1 MEIPDNSDV
10 IIILF
15 VGALSIISLALGIL
29 FFFIFYQKKLHKNEL
44 QINSIKAEHQ
54 KELLKN
60 SLLAQENERK
70 RFAEDLH
77 DEVGAYL
84 SAIKLSLS
92 RIAKK
97 TENEDTQGLANETKI
112 HVDSVISHI
121 RRITRNLLPPSLEKL
136 GLAKAI
142 NEFANWVNK
151 SSIFVVDT
159 WITGKQI
166 RFTPKYEMV
175 VYRVFQELT
184 NNAIKY
190 SKAKTITVKLKFS
203 GNYLYLSVCDNGKGF
218 NMNESKNS
226 GLGLKNIESRLSL
239 LNGKYKITSK
249 INKGTIAIVS
259 VNISGHILS

>member
-1 MEIPDNSDV
+1 MR
-10 IIILF
+10 
-15 VGALSIISLALGIL
+15 
-29 FFFIFYQKKLHKNEL
+29 KKTNAKDLP
-44 QINSIKAEHQ
+44 
-54 KELLKN
+54 
-60 SLLAQENERK
+60 
-70 RFAEDLH
+70 EDLH

-97 TENEDTQGLANETKI
+97 TENEDTRGLANETKI

-159 WITGKQI
+159 WVTGRQV